1 MILLVLAL
9 GCGLVASIGINQ
21 VLAKRSDAP
30 GVEGE
35 KVPIFVALKDIAYGD
50 PIVPEMVKLKPVPAE
65 DVPPE
70 AITDFK
76 ELENRR
82 AAQKIVA
89 GDPITGRKLLKKG
102 ESGGS
107 RTDQIPDGY
116 RAIPVRVDAASGGAG
131 LILPGDRVDLMVHM
145 PENPTRGVRK
155 TVTLTFLQ
163 NVKVFAVDDMVSTEQ
178 NAAQSVQAKTISLLV
193 TPEQA
198 QLVIL
203 ASELGN
209 IRLVM
214 RRAGDES
221 QLETPVATLD
231 RLLNPNGSDAMQEES
246 TGEEPPQSN
255 TDLLNLLNQERE
267 HAEAP
272 EPPKPAGWRM
282 TLIDGAEVRELE
294 LAAGSRIAVQV
305 GGAAPSGGS
314 VLPETPGGP
323 DLEPAD
329 ETEDQGSFNKEE

>member
-1 MILLVLAL
+1 M
-9 GCGLVASIGINQ
+9 
-21 VLAKRSDAP
+21 
-30 GVEGE
+30 
-35 KVPIFVALKDIAYGD
+35 
-50 PIVPEMVKLKPVPAE
+50 
-65 DVPPE
+65 
-70 AITDFK
+70 
-76 ELENRR
+76 
-82 AAQKIVA
+82 
-89 GDPITGRKLLKKG
+89 
-102 ESGGS
+102 
-107 RTDQIPDGY
+107 
-116 RAIPVRVDAASGGAG
+116 
-131 LILPGDRVDLMVHM
+131 
-145 PENPTRGVRK
+145 
-155 TVTLTFLQ
+155 
-163 NVKVFAVDDMVSTEQ
+163 
-178 NAAQSVQAKTISLLV
+178 
-193 TPEQA
+193 
-198 QLVIL
+198 IL

-305 GGAAPSGGS
+305 GGAAPSGGG
-314 VLPETPGGP
+314 VLPETPSGP
-323 DLEPAD
+323 DLDPA
-329 ETEDQGSFNKEE
+329 ESTEDQGSFDKEE